1 MAFKKRLRIAAF
13 AWFSALAHSQAA
25 PAVAAPEACS
35 ATPLVDAT
43 FRDAALRTFER
54 LMVEAPGLPADGAIK
69 VHYSAGHVDPRG
81 ADWHHV
87 SAYQVN
93 LAFMGALRV
102 DPQLAPVAARW
113 LQWQARHTTMTGSGQ
128 GVVYDYWVRS
138 DGLQESMCPPGM
150 DARTCPQVDAFDSTA
165 ASLLLMADAYAE
177 HVPQHG
183 LLEEPAMRAALEA
196 AAGTLTL
203 LSQPNGLSWAK
214 PGHKVA
220 YLMDAVEVSAGWRA
234 WARLQT
240 GVYHVPAA
248 AQNSLATARKVDAA
262 IQKYLWHA
270 PSQTWRV
277 SQDAGKPAF
286 GRWYPDTVAQA
297 WPLLWDDGSDP
308 AALARAQAAWR
319 QAAAQWTGPKS
330 WSQHNVDPA
339 GFWWPAVAV
348 AAHCMADDDAAKA
361 WVARARTAWLRDSTP
376 FAWPFQIA
384 DLLWLFRLS
393 SPVASDAISSSLLS
407 SNNPLSR

>member
-1 MAFKKRLRIAAF
+1 MGFHPQAPIAVLA
-13 AWFSALAHSQAA
+13 ALSVFTQSQAA
-25 PAVAAPEACS
+25 PAMGAPEICS
-35 ATPLVDAT
+35 AAPLVDAA
-43 FRDAALRTFER
+43 FRDAALHTFER
-54 LMVEAPGLPADGAIK
+54 LMVLAPGQPADGAIK
-69 VHYSAGHVDPRG
+69 VHYSAGHIDPQG

-93 LAFMGALRV
+93 LAFLGALRV

-113 LQWQARHTTMTGSGQ
+113 LQWQARHTTMIGSGQ
-128 GVVYDYWVRS
+128 GMVFDHWVRG
-138 DGLQESMCPPGM
+138 DGVQESQCPPGM
-150 DARTCPQVDAFDSTA
+150 DPRTCPQVDAFDSTA

-177 HVPQHG
+177 HVAQPS

-203 LSQPNGLSWAK
+203 LTQPSGLSWAK

-220 YLMDAVEVSAGWRA
+220 YLMDAVEVAAGWRA

-240 GVYHVPAA
+240 SVYHVPAA
-248 AQNSLATARKVDAA
+248 AQNSLATAHRVDAA
-262 IQKYLWHA
+262 MHKYLWHA

-277 SQDAGKPAF
+277 SQEVGKPAF
-286 GRWYPDTVAQA
+286 SRWYPDTVAQA
-297 WPLLWDDGSDP
+297 WPLLWSDSSDP

-330 WSQHNVDPA
+330 WPHRNVDPA

-348 AAHCMADDDAAKA
+348 AAHCVAEDDAAKA
-361 WVARARTAWLRDSTP
+361 WVARARTAWLRDSAP

-384 DLLWLFRLS
+384 DLLWLFRLAA
-393 SPVASDAISSSLLS
+393 PVASDTFSTSVSSSI
-407 SNNPLSR
+407 NPLSR

>member
-1 MAFKKRLRIAAF
+1 MRIRKQVPIAAL
-13 AWFSALAHSQAA
+13 AALSLYVPSQAT
-25 PAVAAPEACS
+25 PAEGPSQSCNAA
-35 ATPLVDAT
+35 PLVDAT

-54 LMVEAPGLPADGAIK
+54 LMVVAPGLPADGAIK
-69 VHYSAGHVDPRG
+69 VHHSAGHIDPQG

-93 LAFMGALRV
+93 LAFLGALRV
-102 DPQLAPVAARW
+102 NPQLAPAAARW

-128 GVVYDYWVRS
+128 GVVFDYWVRA
-138 DGLQESMCPPGM
+138 DGLQESQCPPGM
-150 DARTCPQVDAFDSTA
+150 DPRTCPQVDAFDSTA

-177 HVPQHG
+177 YAPQPSM
-183 LLEEPAMRAALEA
+183 LEEPTMRAALEA

-203 LSQPNGLSWAK
+203 LTQPSGLSWAK

-220 YLMDAVEVSAGWRA
+220 YLMDAVEVAAGWRA

-240 GVYHVPAA
+240 RVFHVPAA
-248 AQNSLATARKVDAA
+248 AQNSLATARRVDAA

-277 SQDAGKPAF
+277 SQDVGKPSF
-286 GRWYPDTVAQA
+286 SRWYPDTVAQA

-308 AALARAQAAWR
+308 AAWAHAQAAWR
-319 QAAAQWTGPKS
+319 QAAAQWTGTKS
-330 WSQHNVDPA
+330 WSQRNVDPA

-348 AAHCMADDDAAKA
+348 AAHCVAEDDAAKA
-361 WVARARTAWLRDSTP
+361 WVARARAAWMRESAP
-376 FAWPFQIA
+376 FVWPFQIA

-393 SPVASDAISSSLLS
+393 APVASDPFPSSVSFL
-407 SNNPLSR
+407 NPLSR